1 MDDNNSPDNLLLE
14 DGDYITIAKNSN
26 LVKVN
31 GEVYFQTFSPII
43 KGKHAKF
50 YIKQAG
56 GFLNTANK
64 SKVFVIYPNGKV
76 KSVKSF
82 LFIKRYPKILPKS
95 EIFVPK
101 QNDKNKSRISVTELS
116 IAMSALAVIANIIIN
131 LKK

>member
-1 MDDNNSPDNLLLE
+1 LKF
-14 DGDYITIAKNSN
+14 DYNY
-26 LVKVN
+26 L
-31 GEVYFQTFSPII
+31 FFSL
-43 KGKHAKF
+43 KF

-82 LFIKRYPKILPKS
+82 LFIKRYPKIGPKS

-101 QNDKNKSRISVTELS
+101 QNDKNKFRLSVTELS